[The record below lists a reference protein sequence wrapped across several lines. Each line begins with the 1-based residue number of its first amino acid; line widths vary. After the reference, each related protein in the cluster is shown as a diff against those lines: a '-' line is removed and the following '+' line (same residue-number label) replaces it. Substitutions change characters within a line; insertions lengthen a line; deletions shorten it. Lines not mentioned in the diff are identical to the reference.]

1 MEPRRRRSATRGQRK
16 RVTRRDLN
24 FMMPPCAR
32 PSKSGRRRSPCHNR
46 TETLPYIRVAGN
58 VTIQRVPSLG
68 QLCGAEAKSLDGLW
82 IEKQSAGSPIANEQT
97 HFRIRLDPHGA
108 PIFLRENYGRPMD
121 LGGVN
126 RGSSPQFD
134 HGRLAALTSRV
145 RTNRGMRS
153 PACTLPRGEELGS
166 DRHGKGGVPH
176 R

>member
-1 MEPRRRRSATRGQRK
+1 VPNQPLA
-16 RVTRRDLN
+16 
-24 FMMPPCAR
+24 
-32 PSKSGRRRSPCHNR
+32 
-46 TETLPYIRVAGN
+46 ETLTGPSSGTFGSLVTSPSSAYPRCASSVGLRPRASMAFGLKSSRPVARSRTN
-58 VTIQRVPSLG
+58 RLTSVSAWICMAPHFLTR
-68 QLCGAEAKSLDGLW
+68 ELW
-82 IEKQSAGSPIANEQT
+82 TA
-97 HFRIRLDPHGA
+97 
-108 PIFLRENYGRPMD
+108 MD

-145 RTNRGMRS
+145 HTNRRMLS